1 MYAQE
6 DRPSVVRTTPSPVSE
21 GPIAK
26 ATFHPRISPGEVTW
40 WAPLHATK
48 SWQAYEVGPP
58 CCFIGDELQEA
69 VHGRSNHLQ
78 SSAFDA

>member
-58 CCFIGDELQEA
+58 CCSVLSLLAFA
-69 VHGRSNHLQ
+69 VAAPS
-78 SSAFDA
+78 DA